1 MYFFFFK
8 KIKLP
13 KVIPKLDSSLSI
25 MQVPEVVGTVQYRAY
40 CSMLLLSI
48 LIVLIK
54 IVVLTIYGCSVSRYR
69 TGVRRRTGAAAA
81 APRRWPPRRAGAA

>member
-1 MYFFFFK
+1 MSLLLFIYQIITTQCTFFFF

-54 IVVLTIYGCSVSRYR
+54 K
-69 TGVRRRTGAAAA
+69 
-81 APRRWPPRRAGAA
+81 